1 LGDFVKLDPAAIEE
15 LVGICNEI
23 ITELEVARE
32 KTRYL
37 AEPKGFGDF
46 ESARQLAAGFGRKAV
61 GHPAA
66 AYERF
71 GQFIEA
77 YSQLRDAIKGGGE
90 AFLGEEFE
98 FVRRLRSAEGDR

>member
-1 LGDFVKLDPAAIEE
+1 MPAAQ
-15 LVGICNEI
+15 G
-23 ITELEVARE
+23 A
-32 KTRYL
+32 
-37 AEPKGFGDF
+37 FGDSF
-46 ESARQLAAGFGRKAV
+46 EPSVETRRYGLGRKAV

-98 FVRRLRSAEGDR
+98 IVRRLRSAEGDR